1 MFVDASAIVAM
12 MADESDAESLSAR
25 LMRADAR
32 ATSPMALWEASVA
45 YGRIFGL
52 EPKAAL
58 REVEAYI
65 RPFDV
70 AVISI
75 EPALTAA
82 AVDAYQ
88 RFGKGRHPAGLN
100 FGDCFAYACARQ
112 LGMPLLYKGD
122 DFARTDIEAA

>member
-1 MFVDASAIVAM
+1 MFVDASAMVAM

-32 ATSPMALWEASVA
+32 TTSPMALWEASVA

-70 AVISI
+70 TVISI

-112 LGMPLLYKGD
+112 LCMPLLYKGD